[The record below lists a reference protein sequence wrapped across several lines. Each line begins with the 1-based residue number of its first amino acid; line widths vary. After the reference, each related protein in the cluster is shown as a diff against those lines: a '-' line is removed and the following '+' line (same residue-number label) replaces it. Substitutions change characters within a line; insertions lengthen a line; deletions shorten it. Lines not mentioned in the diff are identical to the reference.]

1 LKLPDGRSRVVR
13 HRSAQSR
20 PALGVEVRRAK
31 VRDQADVAAEE
42 KIRFISSILPK
53 WARALSALQ
62 YVNLWAD
69 APCKRRANK
78 AKLTR
83 VLATPVKLLGTLKI
97 WWAHQGS
104 NLGPFD

>member
-42 KIRFISSILPK
+42 KIR
-53 WARALSALQ
+53 ARALSALQ

-83 VLATPVKLLGTLKI
+83 VPLATPVKLLGTLKI

>member
-42 KIRFISSILPK
+42 KIR
-53 WARALSALQ
+53 ARALSALQ

-83 VLATPVKLLGTLKI
+83 VLATPVKPLGTLKI
-97 WWAHQGS
+97 WRAHQGS